1 MIIMQLK
8 NITLSL
14 TLQTIFNNINLN
26 IPGNEKI
33 GVVGVNGVGKT
44 TLFKLLMGLI
54 TPDLGEVIIKKGTRI
69 DWLPQIINDEILNTD
84 ITTLEYL
91 LQTIPIEKLNNELEK
106 FI

>member
-33 GVVGVNGVGKT
+33 GVVGVKGVGKT

-54 TPDLGEVIIKKGTRI
+54 FPDLGKIIIKK
-69 DWLPQIINDEILNTD
+69 
-84 ITTLEYL
+84 
-91 LQTIPIEKLNNELEK
+91 
-106 FI
+106 